1 LEEAEERYKLHREVD
16 TNPSFRIWD
25 ASRKQKNSINLLW
38 KKTPM
43 MRTHTII
50 TDFSFQIWDASRKQK
65 NSINLL

>member
-1 LEEAEERYKLHREVD
+1 KLALEEDPKL
-16 TNPSFRIWD
+16 SFQIWD